1 MIYDKPLCENLQAI
15 NGSMRKHQK
24 NEQSNIFYKPISLKF
39 KLLFLVLHV
48 NIRYLR
54 CFILDMH

>member
-1 MIYDKPLCENLQAI
+1 MIYDKPLCENLQTV

-39 KLLFLVLHV
+39 KLLFLVL
-48 NIRYLR
+48 
-54 CFILDMH
+54 